1 MLLNVEM
8 EKDHSDIVSEPIIAP
23 TIQESS
29 TSVGPSNS
37 LLSMLASISIE
48 DIPMA
53 VKYLVD
59 KLAKAQKQKTTS
71 RSTHTWDNYQL
82 SAKVIS
88 MAPSKRKEIYG
99 NYDVDLTDIL
109 EEKYK

>member
-1 MLLNVEM
+1 M
-8 EKDHSDIVSEPIIAP
+8 ENDHSDIVNEPIIAP
-23 TIQESS
+23 TVQESS
-29 TSVGPSNS
+29 SYVVPRKRV
-37 LLSMLASISIE
+37 LSMLASISIE

-59 KLAKAQKQKTTS
+59 KLAKAQKQKTIS
-71 RSTHTWDNYQL
+71 QSTHIWDNYQL
-82 SAKVIS
+82 SSKVIS

-99 NYDVDLTDIL
+99 NYDVELTDVL